1 MKLKKYFRD
10 LKIKTKLIIIILGTT
25 SFALLFGFSLV
36 TIRNVKEFKSDMI
49 KESVA
54 MAQIAGNSIIG
65 ELSFNYADEAKETLL
80 KFKVI
85 PSISNVYIYNEKN
98 ELFATFNQDEED
110 IVPAPQLS
118 GQQQFFKNNYLH
130 VFQPIIYE
138 NNKYGTVYLRV
149 STRLLIQK
157 TRNNILIVVGLIF
170 LLFIISFFLA
180 VKLQKFISDPILHL
194 SNVVNRVSEEGSYDL
209 RLEKT
214 FDDEIGILYMG
225 FNDMLEQIH
234 NREDALKRT
243 QSFLKSVI
251 EAMPSI
257 LIALNHEG
265 IVTQWN
271 KAASNLTGIT
281 SREAVG
287 MNLWEILPSFKRYQN
302 AAEMVLKQQRSRN
315 YFKEYM
321 ELNSNKLYI
330 NLSFYPL
337 IVDSLS
343 GIVIRMDDVTE
354 IEKKEQQLRQAQ
366 KMETVGTLAGG
377 LAHDFNNVLGGIIGT
392 LSLIEIKMKDKAVK
406 KDGIKKY
413 WEDISKLS
421 NRASDMVNQLL
432 AISRK
437 EELSFSSIDLNFTI
451 RHVVKICN
459 STFDKSVE
467 INPTYFD
474 KPAKVFADPTQ
485 IEQVLLNL
493 CVNASHAMTIMR
505 PDNTH
510 WGGKLKVSLS
520 PKIVDRQFAF
530 HHPEVQGD
538 QYWSVSVSDEGVGMD
553 NDITSQ
559 VYDPFF
565 TTKGKGVG
573 TGLGLAM
580 VYNIIKQH
588 KGFIDI
594 ESKPGEGTKFIVYL
608 PQYTDIRKET
618 VKRDLTIMSQSG
630 EGLVMVVDDEQIL
643 RQIAREILEEIGFD
657 VLLAEDGEE
666 AVALYKKKHEQ
677 IRVVLLDM
685 LMPKLSG
692 NEVYVKM
699 RKINPDVKV
708 ILTSGFRKDKRV
720 EQALNAGA
728 DGFIKKPYNFKRLS
742 EMVFQVLKDSTKSM
756 TD

>member
-1 MKLKKYFRD
+1 MNIKQYFRD

-25 SFALLFGFSLV
+25 SFALLFGFTLV
-36 TIRNVKEFKSDMI
+36 TVRNVKEFKSDMI
-49 KESVA
+49 KESIA

-65 ELSFNYADEAKETLL
+65 ELSFNYADEAKETLM

-98 ELFATFNQDEED
+98 ELFATFNQDEFD
-110 IVPAPQLS
+110 IVPAPQIS
-118 GQQQFFKNNYLH
+118 GQQHFFKNRYLH

-138 NNKYGTVYLRV
+138 DNKYGTVYLRV

-194 SNVVNRVSEEGSYDL
+194 SNVVNQVSEKGSYDL
-209 RLEKT
+209 RLDKT
-214 FDDEIGILYMG
+214 FNDEIGILYMG

-265 IVTQWN
+265 IITQWN
-271 KAASNLTGIT
+271 KAATNLTGI
-281 SREAVG
+281 SSSKAVG
-287 MNLWEILPSFKRYQN
+287 KNLWELLPNFKRYQN
-302 AAEMVLKQQRSRN
+302 AAAMVLKQQRSRN
-315 YFKEYM
+315 YFKEYL
-321 ELNSNKLYI
+321 ELNNQKLYI

-337 IVDSLS
+337 VVDTLT
-343 GIVIRMDDVTE
+343 GIVIRVDDVTE

-392 LSLIEIKMKDKAVK
+392 LSLIEIKMKDDSVK
-406 KDGIKKY
+406 KEGIIKY

-467 INPTYFD
+467 INPSYFD

-505 PDNTH
+505 PDNSH
-510 WGGKLKVSLS
+510 WGGTLRVSLS
-520 PKIVDRQFAF
+520 PKIVDRQFAYR
-530 HHPEVQGD
+530 HPEVQGD
-538 QYWSVSVSDEGVGMD
+538 QYWSISVSDEGVGME
-553 NDITSQ
+553 NDVVSQ
-559 VYDPFF
+559 VFDPFF
-565 TTKGKGVG
+565 TTKDKGMG

-594 ESKPGEGTKFIVYL
+594 ESKTGEGTKFVIYL
-608 PQYTDIRKET
+608 PQYTDVREEA
-618 VKRDLTIMSQSG
+618 VKHDFTTGAFSG
-630 EGLVMVVDDEQIL
+630 EGMVMVVDDEQIL
-643 RQIAREILEEIGFD
+643 RQIAREILEEIGFS
-657 VLLAEDGEE
+657 VILAEDGEE
-666 AVALYKKKHEQ
+666 AVAIYRKEYER

-692 NEVYVKM
+692 NEVYSKM
-699 RKINPDVKV
+699 KKINPDVKV

-742 EMVFQVLKDSTKSM
+742 EMIFQVLKRKSKSPIN
-756 TD
+756 